1 VKATAPRKERERFP
15 DRQAQWAKQ
24 LNRVVRGIGERIR
37 KPADVLQPWTYR
49 NQKNDFFY
57 SLVRIFYARHMTTAA
72 EHYEHHL
79 GSIYVWM
86 AGGSEAALQAGSA
99 EIEALKLPLTEGA
112 VVLDLGA
119 GFGMHAIPL
128 ACRGARV
135 TAIDSS
141 VELLRTL
148 TELCGDLPVQAIND
162 DLLAFQSHIT
172 EAPSAI
178 LCMGDTIT
186 HLPELGAVENL
197 IERASV
203 ELPPGGM
210 FVVSFRDYSVPLIGD
225 QRFIPVRNDET
236 RILTCFLEYA
246 PEAVL
251 VHDILHERTSDGW
264 QTRVSH
270 YRKLRLSPEHLINRL
285 QSNGF
290 NVRRETGMR
299 GMVRLVAQ
307 SA

>member
-1 VKATAPRKERERFP
+1 
-15 DRQAQWAKQ
+15 
-24 LNRVVRGIGERIR
+24 
-37 KPADVLQPWTYR
+37 
-49 NQKNDFFY
+49 
-57 SLVRIFYARHMTTAA
+57 MTTVA
-72 EHYEHHL
+72 EHYAKHL
-79 GSIYVWM
+79 GPIYVWM
-86 AGGSEAALQAGSA
+86 AGGSEAALQAGAA
-99 EIEALKLPLTEGA
+99 EIEALTLPVTQGA

-119 GFGMHAIPL
+119 GFGMHSIPL
-128 ACRGARV
+128 ARRGARV
-135 TAIDSS
+135 TAIDTS

-148 TELCGDLPVQAIND
+148 TELAGNLPIRAVND

-186 HLPELGAVENL
+186 HLPELSAVESL
-197 IERASV
+197 VARASI

-225 QRFIPVRNDET
+225 QRFITVRSDDT
-236 RILTCFLEYA
+236 RILTCFLEYE

-251 VHDILHERTSDGW
+251 VHDILHQRTSEGW
-264 QTRVSH
+264 QTLVSH
-270 YRKLRLSPEHLINRL
+270 YRKLRLSPEHLITSL

-290 NVRRETGMR
+290 TVRREAGMR

-307 SA
+307 SV

>member
-1 VKATAPRKERERFP
+1 MSTV
-15 DRQAQWAKQ
+15 
-24 LNRVVRGIGERIR
+24 
-37 KPADVLQPWTYR
+37 
-49 NQKNDFFY
+49 
-57 SLVRIFYARHMTTAA
+57 A
-72 EHYEHHL
+72 EHYDHHL
-79 GSIYVWM
+79 APIYVWM
-86 AGGSEAALQAGSA
+86 AGGAEAALQAGNA
-99 EIEALKLPLTEGA
+99 EIEALSLPVTRGA

-119 GFGMHAIPL
+119 GFGMHSIPL
-128 ACRGARV
+128 ARRGARV

-148 TELCGDLPVQAIND
+148 TGLCGDLPVQAVND
-162 DLLAFQSHIT
+162 DLLRFQGHIT

-186 HLPELGAVENL
+186 HLPDYGAVENL

-203 ELPPGGM
+203 ELRPGGM
-210 FVVSFRDYSVPLIGD
+210 FAVSFRDYSVPFTGE
-225 QRFIPVRNDET
+225 QRFIPIRSDEA
-236 RILTCFLEYA
+236 RILTCFLEYEA
-246 PEAVL
+246 EAVL
-251 VHDILHERTSDGW
+251 VHDILHERISDGW

-270 YRKLRLSPEHLINRL
+270 YRKLRLSPEHLIDCL

-290 NVRRETGMR
+290 NVRREAGAR